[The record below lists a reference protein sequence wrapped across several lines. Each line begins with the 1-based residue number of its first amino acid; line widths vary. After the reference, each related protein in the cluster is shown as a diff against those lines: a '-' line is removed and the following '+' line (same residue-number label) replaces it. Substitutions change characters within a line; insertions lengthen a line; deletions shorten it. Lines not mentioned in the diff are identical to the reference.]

1 MDFREIIRQQPL
13 LAILRGIPT
22 AQILPFAQALVQGGV
37 RWMEVPLNDPNALS
51 HLTLLRQEMGDDIL
65 LGAGTVLTT
74 ERAKD
79 ALSAGAD
86 FLVSPCADADVLRW
100 CKAREIPLLPGVLTP
115 TDVSTCLRY
124 GYDIMKLFPAGDMP
138 PNYIHSLK
146 GPFEHTDY
154 VAFGGVRL
162 DNLPRFLQQGYLAV
176 GISTGLRPAQANSD
190 DYHAITTHVASIMAT
205 LNQFRHTGE

>member
-51 HLTLLRQEMGDDIL
+51 HLTLLRQEMGNDIL

-74 ERAKD
+74 ERAQD

-190 DYHAITTHVASIMAT
+190 DYHAITTNVASIMAT